1 MPSSDLADR
10 AAALLSLAAAT
21 EERSLSQLTAL
32 AASQVAGCAAADVT
46 VWRDGV
52 LTSQASSHP
61 DASWLVAVQ
70 VAAGRGPLIDVV
82 AGGDLAVV
90 AGDARAGSAATDRA
104 ATDRAATDRA
114 VAGGA
119 GAGAGAA
126 GAGGGAVNGSADA
139 ARGATVICAD
149 TLTETRWP
157 EFTAAA
163 LRMGIRS
170 SVSLSYR
177 GQAVVALTLLGLRP
191 RAMDPERLQLAEL
204 LVAYGGALVGAV
216 ADYGDSR
223 RVADQLRDAADS
235 RATVDQAKGIL
246 MHALGCSADEA
257 LERMREVSQR
267 SNIRA
272 TEVAQRIIDAHSGRS
287 GRAARDSVSQLADLA
302 SRTRRKPA

>member
-10 AAALLSLAAAT
+10 AAELLSLAAAT

-46 VWRDGV
+46 VWRNGE
-52 LTSQASSHP
+52 LTSQAASHP
-61 DASWLVAVQ
+61 DLSRLVAVQ
-70 VAAGRGPLIDVV
+70 VAAGRGPLLD
-82 AGGDLAVV
+82 
-90 AGDARAGSAATDRA
+90 
-104 ATDRAATDRA
+104 A
-114 VAGGA
+114 VAGEDP
-119 GAGAGAA
+119 AA
-126 GAGGGAVNGSADA
+126 ASGGGVSRSGA
-139 ARGATVICAD
+139 ARGPAVICTD

-157 EFTAAA
+157 EFSAAA
-163 LRMGIRS
+163 LRMGVRS

-177 GQAVVALTLLGLRP
+177 GPAVLTLTLVGLRP
-191 RAMDPERLQLAEL
+191 RALDRDRLQLADL
-204 LVAYGGALVGAV
+204 LVAYGGAIVSAV

-235 RATVDQAKGIL
+235 RAIVDQAKGIL

-272 TEVAQRIIDAHSGRS
+272 TEVARRVIDAHSGRS

-302 SRTRRKPA
+302 SRARRIPADRQRHARA

>member
-1 MPSSDLADR
+1 VPSSDLADR

-46 VWRDGV
+46 VWRNGE
-52 LTSQASSHP
+52 LTSQAASHP
-61 DASWLVAVQ
+61 EPSRLVAVQ
-70 VAAGRGPLIDVV
+70 IAAGRGPLIDAVT
-82 AGGDLAVV
+82 GD
-90 AGDARAGSAATDRA
+90 DSAPG
-104 ATDRAATDRA
+104 
-114 VAGGA
+114 AGGA
-119 GAGAGAA
+119 SPARSAA
-126 GAGGGAVNGSADA
+126 
-139 ARGATVICAD
+139 VICAD
-149 TLTETRWP
+149 TFTEPRWP

-163 LRMGIRS
+163 LRMGVRS

-191 RAMDPERLQLAEL
+191 RAIDPDQLQLAEL
-204 LVAYGGALVGAV
+204 LVAYGGALVGAM

-223 RVADQLRDAADS
+223 RVADQLRDAATS
-235 RATVDQAKGIL
+235 RAIMDQAKGIL
-246 MHALGCSADEA
+246 MHALGCSAEEA

-272 TEVAQRIIDAHSGRS
+272 TEVASRVIDAHSGRS

-302 SRTRRKPA
+302 SRARRKPG